1 MFLQMRAVGTP
12 TCSRSEGSDLKD
24 ACQTSCESACS
35 QVTEKYTAR
44 AVEVT
49 GISVDEREKQ
59 RVAKGCTR
67 ACRKEC
73 GKPGKVFDFSMTSR
87 R

>member
-1 MFLQMRAVGTP
+1 MRVAGTP
-12 TCSRSEGSDLKD
+12 TCKRSEGPELKD
-24 ACQTSCESACS
+24 ACGTSCEASCSA
-35 QVTEKYTAR
+35 VTAEYVDKAFETTGI
-44 AVEVT
+44 AVE
-49 GISVDEREKQ
+49 DRERQ
-59 RVAKGCTR
+59 RVSKGCTR